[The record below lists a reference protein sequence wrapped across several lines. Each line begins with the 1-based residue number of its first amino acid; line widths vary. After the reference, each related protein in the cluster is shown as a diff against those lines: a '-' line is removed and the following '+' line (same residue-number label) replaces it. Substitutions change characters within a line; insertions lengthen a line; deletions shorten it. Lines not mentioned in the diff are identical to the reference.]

1 MLNIAVLDDEAA
13 YVDRICRITET
24 CMVRIGMEYKIRV
37 YEKGR
42 DILEELKRGVCFDIY
57 LLDIQLPDVDGLET
71 AKQIRRN
78 FSEPILIYITNYVNY
93 AVEAYEVNTYRY
105 IPKQMLEEK
114 LPQAYSSMEPLLKKK
129 RRQDRSYL
137 IRWYSFQ
144 EKIFYRD
151 IYYLKKEGKY
161 VVFVHKNGESR
172 IRRSLEEVLEEFQ
185 SEEFL
190 MIDRGCAVNMEQV
203 QSVKD
208 RQVYL
213 RNGENF
219 PVSQAKWPGVRD
231 AFMNSGF

>member
-13 YVDRICRITET
+13 YIDRICRITEI
-24 CMVRIGMEYKIRV
+24 CMERMGMEYKIHV
-37 YEKGR
+37 YEKGQ
-42 DILEELKRGVCFDIY
+42 DVLEELKKGVCFDIY
-57 LLDIQLPDVDGLET
+57 LLDIQLPDVDGLEI
-71 AKQIRRN
+71 AKQIRRS
-78 FSEPILIYITNYVNY
+78 FSESILIYITNYVNY

-114 LPQAYSSMEPLLKKK
+114 LSQAYSSMEPLLKKN
-129 RRQDRSYL
+129 RQHDRFYL

-151 IYYLKKEGKY
+151 IFYLKKEGKN

-172 IRRSLEEVLEEFQ
+172 IRKSLEEVLEELQ
-185 SEEFL
+185 AEEFL
-190 MIDRGCAVNMEQV
+190 MIDRSLAVNMEQV
-203 QSVKD
+203 QSVRD

-213 RNGENF
+213 QNGESF

-231 AFMNSGF
+231 AFMNGGL